1 MPRYRLDFVGRRSEE
16 ILERAR
22 PTSQEAARSSDEPD
36 RPFRINTHSRK
47 SSEIARL
54 PRSSPGEKR
63 ELPARMGEGDPESVG
78 RFSLDMER
86 PSFVGGRKGSLAA
99 RSLTPDRRAQRR
111 SMSQGRGSSDGRRS
125 VDGFRINTHGV
136 YKCMH
141 ACSMVCVRARARSRA
156 CVCLRAFWCVC
167 DCVCC
172 WDVVTHTRRRSGDT
186 GRDSEEI
193 FQRTPSNPKDQPYRI
208 NTHGRSSEEITR
220 PGRRVSVEVG
230 MVEAPIRFKASSL
243 FKSAAKY
250 CKQCGYGTT
259 KAERVSCKK
268 CGAADWLSPQEKAR
282 MQM

>member
-141 ACSMVCVRARARSRA
+141 ACSMVCVCVCARARVCMPA
-156 CVCLRAFWCVC
+156 CILVCVIVC
-167 DCVCC
+167 A
-172 WDVVTHTRRRSGDT
+172 
-186 GRDSEEI
+186 
-193 FQRTPSNPKDQPYRI
+193 
-208 NTHGRSSEEITR
+208 
-220 PGRRVSVEVG
+220 VG
-230 MVEAPIRFKASSL
+230 TL
-243 FKSAAKY
+243 
-250 CKQCGYGTT
+250 
-259 KAERVSCKK
+259 
-268 CGAADWLSPQEKAR
+268 
-282 MQM
+282 

>member
-54 PRSSPGEKR
+54 PRSSLGDKR
-63 ELPARMGEGDPESVG
+63 ELPARMGGGEPESVG

-125 VDGFRINTHGV
+125 VDAFRINTHGV

-141 ACSMVCVRARARSRA
+141 ACGMVCVCVCVCVCARARL
-156 CVCLRAFWCVC
+156 CVCLRAFWC
-167 DCVCC
+167 DCVYC
-172 WDVVTHTRRRSGDT
+172 WT
-186 GRDSEEI
+186 
-193 FQRTPSNPKDQPYRI
+193 F
-208 NTHGRSSEEITR
+208 
-220 PGRRVSVEVG
+220 
-230 MVEAPIRFKASSL
+230 
-243 FKSAAKY
+243 
-250 CKQCGYGTT
+250 
-259 KAERVSCKK
+259 
-268 CGAADWLSPQEKAR
+268 
-282 MQM
+282 

>member
-1 MPRYRLDFVGRRSEE
+1 M
-16 ILERAR
+16 
-22 PTSQEAARSSDEPD
+22 
-36 RPFRINTHSRK
+36 
-47 SSEIARL
+47 
-54 PRSSPGEKR
+54 
-63 ELPARMGEGDPESVG
+63 
-78 RFSLDMER
+78 
-86 PSFVGGRKGSLAA
+86 
-99 RSLTPDRRAQRR
+99 
-111 SMSQGRGSSDGRRS
+111 
-125 VDGFRINTHGV
+125 
-136 YKCMH
+136 
-141 ACSMVCVRARARSRA
+141 RARARARVYA
-156 CVCLRAFWCVC
+156 CVHFGVC

-220 PGRRVSVEVG
+220 PWRRASGEVG

>member
-16 ILERAR
+16 ILERAK
-22 PTSQEAARSSDEPD
+22 PSSQEAARSSDEPD

-54 PRSSPGEKR
+54 PRSTPGEKR
-63 ELPARMGEGDPESVG
+63 ELPARMGEGDTESDG

-86 PSFVGGRKGSLAA
+86 PSFVGGRKGSLPA

-111 SMSQGRGSSDGRRS
+111 SMSLQGRGSSDGRRS
-125 VDGFRINTHGV
+125 VDGFRINTHG
-136 YKCMH
+136 
-141 ACSMVCVRARARSRA
+141 
-156 CVCLRAFWCVC
+156 
-167 DCVCC
+167 
-172 WDVVTHTRRRSGDT
+172 
-186 GRDSEEI
+186 RDSEEI
-193 FQRTPSNPKDQPYRI
+193 FERTPSNPKDQPYRI
-208 NTHGRSSEEITR
+208 NTHGRSSGEITR
-220 PGRRVSVEVG
+220 SGRRVSG
-230 MVEAPIRFKASSL
+230 DMVEAPIRFKASSL

>member
-125 VDGFRINTHGV
+125 VDAFRINTHGV

-141 ACSMVCVRARARSRA
+141 ACGMVCVCARARACVYA
-156 CVCLRAFWCVC
+156 CVHFGVIVCTVGRFDTHPPTAWRYRARQRRNLSAHPEQPERSTLSHKHARTQQRR
-167 DCVCC
+167 D
-172 WDVVTHTRRRSGDT
+172 HPSGETREC
-186 GRDSEEI
+186 GRG
-193 FQRTPSNPKDQPYRI
+193 
-208 NTHGRSSEEITR
+208 HGRGAHPVQSKQSLQE
-220 PGRRVSVEVG
+220 RRQVLQAVRLRHHQG
-230 MVEAPIRFKASSL
+230 G
-243 FKSAAKY
+243 KSQLQKMWS
-250 CKQCGYGTT
+250 G
-259 KAERVSCKK
+259 
-268 CGAADWLSPQEKAR
+268 
-282 MQM
+282 

>member
-111 SMSQGRGSSDGRRS
+111 SMSQGRGSADGRRS
-125 VDGFRINTHGV
+125 GDGFRINTHGV

-141 ACSMVCVRARARSRA
+141 ACSMVCVCARARA
-156 CVCLRAFWCVC
+156 CVCLRAFGVWNF
-167 DCVCC
+167 
-172 WDVVTHTRRRSGDT
+172 VTHTRRRSGDT

-208 NTHGRSSEEITR
+208 NTHGRSSEEIAR
-220 PGRRVSVEVG
+220 PGRRVSGELG